1 MSAEIM
7 TMMDNNQE
15 EPTILD
21 IAYELLDSEGP
32 LSPEQMASASR
43 GLGYDIAG
51 WEFQAEIEQHLLV
64 HGDRSPFIEAGR
76 DLYGLWEQ
84 IDESAPDTY
93 IPQFGRLAQGTRD
106 RQPQQFNFATA
117 AIGPPPPPR
126 SLEFS
131 FPGAANLHA
140 SSRQRHPLE
149 FIFPGAIAIAMALA
163 LVLAVLNGGTAR
175 PSSRNP
181 NTLFMPSTTV
191 DNGTLQD
198 SMPLSAAAEPV
209 ALSFSDDT
217 WWFSNIVNQMNE
229 ETQAV
234 ARGYLSNYYNTCG
247 PAVVAMLA
255 SYLLAQSEVGGGPIT
270 TAVVMHDAR
279 NKLEYYTPP
288 YNSGLLEFKHLRTM
302 LQLYGLDQVYPGGN
316 SSLLAIEELL
326 DRVRQGQPA
335 IAGMRYRYQDDWS
348 YRPSGGR
355 GLYNHFVVVFG
366 VEQVDGQDYLWVANP
381 HPGKYLTSDTEAA
394 PVRMSVDEFWQSWA
408 LKDGSENESYGH
420 AAFFGG

>member
-1 MSAEIM
+1 MSLEILI
-7 TMMDNNQE
+7 MMDNTQE

-21 IAYELLDSEGP
+21 IAYELLEAEGP

-64 HGDRSPFIEAGR
+64 HGDRSPFIEAGT

-84 IDESAPDTY
+84 VDESIPASYAP
-93 IPQFGRLAQGTRD
+93 PSRH
-106 RQPQQFNFATA
+106 FATA
-117 AIGPPPPPR
+117 TAIGPPPPPP
-126 SLEFS
+126 SLQFS
-131 FPGAANLHA
+131 LPGSTGLRAAQ
-140 SSRQRHPLE
+140 RQRHPLE
-149 FIFPGAIAIAMALA
+149 FIFPGAIALAMALA
-163 LVLAVLNGGTAR
+163 LILAVLTGGAAR
-175 PSSRNP
+175 PGSRNP
-181 NTLFMPSTTV
+181 NTVFMPSTAV
-191 DNGTLQD
+191 DNGTLQLN
-198 SMPLSAAAEPV
+198 MPLSAAAEPV

-217 WWFSNIVNQMNE
+217 WWFSNIVNQMNA

-247 PAVVAMLA
+247 PAVVAMLS
-255 SYLLAQSEVGGGPIT
+255 SYHLEKSEVGGGPIT

-288 YNSGLLEFKHLRTM
+288 YNSGLLEFKHLRAM
-302 LQLYGLDQVYPGGN
+302 LQLYGLDQVYPDGN
-316 SSLLAIEELL
+316 SSLMAIEELL
-326 DRVRQGQPA
+326 ERVRQGQPA
-335 IAGMRYRYQDDWS
+335 IAGMRYRYQDDWG

-366 VEQVDGQDYLWVANP
+366 VEQVDGQDYLWVANT

-420 AAFFGG
+420 AAFYGG

>member
-1 MSAEIM
+1 MSLEILI
-7 TMMDNNQE
+7 MMDNTQE

-21 IAYELLDSEGP
+21 IAYDLLETEGP

-64 HGDRSPFIEAGR
+64 HGDRSPFIEAGM

-84 IDESAPDTY
+84 IDEVVPTSY
-93 IPQFGRLAQGTRD
+93 IPQSGRLAPGTRD

-117 AIGPPPPPR
+117 AIGPPPPPP
-126 SLEFS
+126 SLEFG
-131 FPGAANLHA
+131 FPGAAGLHA
-140 SSRQRHPLE
+140 AQRQRHPLE
-149 FIFPGAIAIAMALA
+149 FIFPGAIALAMALA
-163 LVLAVLNGGTAR
+163 LILAVLTGGAAL

-181 NTLFMPSTTV
+181 NTVFLPSTEV
-191 DNGTLQD
+191 DNGTLQL
-198 SMPLSAAAEPV
+198 SLPLSAAAEPV

-229 ETQAV
+229 ETQVV

-279 NKLEYYTPP
+279 NKLQYYTPP
-288 YNSGLLEFKHLRTM
+288 YNSGLLEFKHLRAM
-302 LQLYGLDQVYPGGN
+302 LQLYGLDQVYPGGD

-335 IAGMRYRYQDDWS
+335 IAGMRYRYQDDWG

-408 LKDGSENESYGH
+408 LKDGSENEGYGH
-420 AAFFGG
+420 AAFYGG

>member
-1 MSAEIM
+1 MSLEILI
-7 TMMDNNQE
+7 MMDNTQE

-21 IAYELLDSEGP
+21 IAYELLEAEGP

-64 HGDRSPFIEAGR
+64 HGDRSPFIEAGT

-84 IDESAPDTY
+84 VDESIPAPY
-93 IPQFGRLAQGTRD
+93 IPPSRH
-106 RQPQQFNFATA
+106 FATAA
-117 AIGPPPPPR
+117 AIGPPPPPP
-126 SLEFS
+126 SLQFS
-131 FPGAANLHA
+131 LPGSTGLRAAQ
-140 SSRQRHPLE
+140 RQRHPLE
-149 FIFPGAIAIAMALA
+149 FIFPGAIALAMALA
-163 LVLAVLNGGTAR
+163 LILAVLTGGAAR
-175 PSSRNP
+175 PGSRNP
-181 NTLFMPSTTV
+181 NTVFMPSTAV
-191 DNGTLQD
+191 DNGTLQLN
-198 SMPLSAAAEPV
+198 MPLSAAAEPV

-217 WWFSNIVNQMNE
+217 WWFSNIVNQMNA

-255 SYLLAQSEVGGGPIT
+255 SYHLEKSEVGGGPIT

-288 YNSGLLEFKHLRTM
+288 YNSGLLEFKHLRAM
-302 LQLYGLDQVYPGGN
+302 LQLYGLDQVYPDGN
-316 SSLLAIEELL
+316 SSLMAIEELL
-326 DRVRQGQPA
+326 ERVRQGQPA
-335 IAGMRYRYQDDWS
+335 IAGMRYRYQDDWG

-366 VEQVDGQDYLWVANP
+366 VEQVDGQDYLWVANT

-420 AAFFGG
+420 AAFYGG

>member
-1 MSAEIM
+1 MSLEILI
-7 TMMDNNQE
+7 MMDNTQE

-21 IAYELLDSEGP
+21 IAYELLEAEGP

-64 HGDRSPFIEAGR
+64 HGDRSPFIEAGT

-84 IDESAPDTY
+84 VDESIPASYAP
-93 IPQFGRLAQGTRD
+93 PSRH
-106 RQPQQFNFATA
+106 FATA
-117 AIGPPPPPR
+117 TAIGPPPPPP
-126 SLEFS
+126 SLQFS
-131 FPGAANLHA
+131 LPGSTGLRAAQ
-140 SSRQRHPLE
+140 RQRHPLE
-149 FIFPGAIAIAMALA
+149 FIFPGAIALAMALA
-163 LVLAVLNGGTAR
+163 LILAVLTGGAAR
-175 PSSRNP
+175 PGSPNP
-181 NTLFMPSTTV
+181 NTVFMPSTAV
-191 DNGTLQD
+191 DNGTLQLN
-198 SMPLSAAAEPV
+198 MPLSAAAEPV
-209 ALSFSDDT
+209 ALSFSEDT
-217 WWFSNIVNQMNE
+217 WWFSNIVNQMNA

-255 SYLLAQSEVGGGPIT
+255 SYHLEKSEVGGGPIT

-288 YNSGLLEFKHLRTM
+288 YNSGLLEFKHLRAM
-302 LQLYGLDQVYPGGN
+302 LQLYGLDQVYPDGN
-316 SSLLAIEELL
+316 SSLMAIEELL
-326 DRVRQGQPA
+326 ERVRQGQPA
-335 IAGMRYRYQDDWS
+335 IAGMRYRYQDDWG

-366 VEQVDGQDYLWVANP
+366 VEQVDGQDYLWVANT

-420 AAFFGG
+420 AAFYGG